1 MLHNNFILSDQLQSL
16 MPILPLDSGRYGSKE
31 IREIFDDIRKLEYQ
45 LTFEAEVALVQGEL
59 GVIPEN
65 ASKEIADV
73 ANSNRISLKRIKE
86 LESISEHDTAA
97 FVE

>member
-1 MLHNNFILSDQLQSL
+1 

-31 IREIFDDIRKLEYQ
+31 IREIFDDNRKLDYQ
-45 LTFEAEVALVQGEL
+45 LKFEAEVAMAQGEL
-59 GVIPEN
+59 GVIPKN

-97 FVE
+97 FVESVAEEC